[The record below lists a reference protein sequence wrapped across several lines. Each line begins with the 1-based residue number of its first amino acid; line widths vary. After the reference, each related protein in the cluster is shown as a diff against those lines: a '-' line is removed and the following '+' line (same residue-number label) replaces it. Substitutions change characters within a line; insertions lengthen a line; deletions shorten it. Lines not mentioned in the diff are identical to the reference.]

1 MNREAGLLRK
11 LKSTML
17 LIVLLTGVV
26 LVQQNFAI
34 ITTTTDADAD
44 VESIGTCHLRN
55 QKNKTLL
62 FDGQEIDGADGFRFV
77 IENREVAKVQ
87 PILSNEQLID
97 LKHQLVVSN
106 DLYQQV
112 LGLSAPLSQQRYQ
125 DANYISVA
133 MASIKG
139 NGLAYDEVTADKAL
153 GLTDCRINM
162 KLSATLKASNSTPA
176 HELFHLYQNSYFM
189 FKNKWLTEGT
199 ARWSE
204 SLIDKGVGKK
214 IGSRLPQSRN
224 ELVETMEM
232 SYAASAMWARL
243 FQLVD
248 SRDVFDIPDTLKN
261 ARYLDGSRVIDDN
274 KAYGTSFIKVLFET
288 LEEQSG
294 QASNDRGWNTYNW
307 KEKEQKSADNNVYIW
322 QAIQDAV
329 NRAVPK
335 EQQSEEL
342 RRFMSISL
350 SSP

>member
-1 MNREAGLLRK
+1 MI
-11 LKSTML
+11 S
-17 LIVLLTGVV
+17 IVLLTSVV
-26 LVQQNFAI
+26 LVRQNFAKNTATAEDLGI
-34 ITTTTDADAD
+34 
-44 VESIGTCHLRN
+44 CHLRGQTN
-55 QKNKTLL
+55 RALL
-62 FDGQEIDGADGFRFV
+62 FDGQRTADTDDFRFV
-77 IENREVAKVQ
+77 IESREVAKVQ
-87 PILSNEQLID
+87 PLLSNEQLID

-204 SLIDKGVGKK
+204 SLIDKGVGRN
-214 IGSRLPQSRN
+214 ISSSLPQSRE
-224 ELVETMEM
+224 ELVETMNM
-232 SYAASAMWARL
+232 SYAASAMWTRL

-248 SRDVFDIPDTLKN
+248 DREKFDIPDTLRN
-261 ARYLDGSRVIDDN
+261 AHYVDGSQVIDDN
-274 KAYGTSFIKVLFET
+274 KAYGTSFIKVLFEA
-288 LEEQSG
+288 LEEQSK
-294 QASNDRGWNTYNW
+294 QASNDRGWDTYNW
-307 KEKEQKSADNNVYIW
+307 KEQEQKSADNNVYIW

-329 NRAVPK
+329 NRTVPK
-335 EQQSEEL
+335 AQQSEEL
-342 RRFMSISL
+342 RSFMSISL
-350 SSP
+350 SSS